1 MNKTKAGVSTKQHNI
16 RSILRGS
23 KHGLKGHEVCAIYF
37 IQFKEMCSESATT
50 ARMREMSDVSCN
62 LSTYR
67 YSLGAK

>member
-1 MNKTKAGVSTKQHNI
+1 MNKTKAGMSATQHNI

-23 KHGLKGHEVCAIYF
+23 KHGLKSYEVCEIYF
-37 IQFKEMCSESATT
+37 IQFKMRYSESATT

-67 YSLGAK
+67 YSLGSK